1 MSAAWQAFG
10 SFTGLTIA
18 QQDPAADPPAPSP
31 EEVATSTRFFEHGLL
46 PIALYQPDFPAL
58 EAAPTRLIV
67 AGGTASRGQFPQRTA
82 VALAARL
89 GTPLMDFPGGH
100 VGFPTEPGEFASVLN
115 APWRSAPRTRDC
127 RLPGRSGQLSTDRAS
142 RSRVTVM
149 FRRFC
154 SSRSST
160 PDVCVLNAMTDS
172 GRRSSLH
179 SVTRLPD
186 SVGSMR

>member
-1 MSAAWQAFG
+1 MSHRASRLRKDMG
-10 SFTGLTIA
+10 STC
-18 QQDPAADPPAPSP
+18 S
-31 EEVATSTRFFEHGLL
+31 STTAR
-46 PIALYQPDFPAL
+46 
-58 EAAPTRLIV
+58 PTR
-67 AGGTASRGQFPQRTA
+67 GRTNSSPRQTAKRDA
-82 VALAARL
+82 
-89 GTPLMDFPGGH
+89 PLKHEESPGERPGGCAQ
-100 VGFPTEPGEFASVLN
+100 PY
-115 APWRSAPRTRDC
+115 
-127 RLPGRSGQLSTDRAS
+127 GQLSTDRAS
-142 RSRVTVM
+142 RSRVTVI